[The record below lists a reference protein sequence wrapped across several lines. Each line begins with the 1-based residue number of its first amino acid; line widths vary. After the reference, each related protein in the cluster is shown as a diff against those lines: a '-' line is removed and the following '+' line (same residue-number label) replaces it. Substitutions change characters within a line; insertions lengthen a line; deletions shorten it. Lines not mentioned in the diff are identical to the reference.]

1 MMQLRS
7 SYRHDLPRLQFSNS
21 ANLCSKFQITV
32 SITTVG
38 LTFISAV
45 ADSGE
50 QSVLTPVQLMW
61 VNLIQDTL
69 AALALAT
76 DPPAPS
82 ILNRRPEPK
91 SAPLISVTMWKTIVG
106 QSIFQLAVTLTLYF
120 GGAKILSYESDH
132 EVAQLQ
138 TVVFNVFVWM
148 QIFNQYK

>member
-1 MMQLRS
+1 MQFLN
-7 SYRHDLPRLQFSNS
+7 F
-21 ANLCSKFQITV
+21 ANLCPKFQVTV
-32 SITTVG
+32 SITTVM
-38 LTFISAV
+38 LTFVSAV
-45 ADSGE
+45 AGSDE

-82 ILNRRPEPK
+82 ILNRRPESK
-91 SAPLISVTMWKTIVG
+91 SAPLINVTMWKMIIG

-120 GGAKILSYESDH
+120 GGSKILSYNSDH
-132 EVAQLQ
+132 EMAQLQ

-148 QIFNQYK
+148 QIFNQYKYVQLAHV

>member
-1 MMQLRS
+1 
-7 SYRHDLPRLQFSNS
+7 LQFLNF
-21 ANLCSKFQITV
+21 ANLCPKFQVTV
-32 SITTVG
+32 SITTVM
-38 LTFISAV
+38 LTFVSAV
-45 ADSGE
+45 AGSDE

-82 ILNRRPEPK
+82 ILNRRPESK
-91 SAPLISVTMWKTIVG
+91 SAPLINVTMWKMIIG

-120 GGAKILSYESDH
+120 GGSKILSYNSDH
-132 EVAQLQ
+132 EMAQLQ

-148 QIFNQYK
+148 QIFNQYKYVQLAHV

>member
-1 MMQLRS
+1 MQLRS